1 MKKEQFGD
9 LTWRRV
15 SPLGK
20 IPRKHIRKFLNKDP
34 ETIDIIK
41 KWIDKNGLIIL
52 FTQRKAKGWEKVWVT
67 DGGDIYMNDEDHN
80 PTSEELDIRIRK
92 VSVKEQ
98 EPLREDL
105 LGKDVSLRDKLEY
118 LKEMERPL

>member
-1 MKKEQFGD
+1 MKKEEFGE

-20 IPRKHIRKFLNKDP
+20 IPRKYIRKFLNKDP
-34 ETIDIIK
+34 EVIEIIK

-67 DGGDIYMNDEDHN
+67 DEGDIYMNDEDHD
-80 PTSEELDIRIRK
+80 PTSEELDVRIKK
-92 VSVKEQ
+92 VAFVER

-105 LGKDVSLRDKLEY
+105 LGKNVPLRDKLQY
-118 LKEMERPL
+118 LRDSERPL